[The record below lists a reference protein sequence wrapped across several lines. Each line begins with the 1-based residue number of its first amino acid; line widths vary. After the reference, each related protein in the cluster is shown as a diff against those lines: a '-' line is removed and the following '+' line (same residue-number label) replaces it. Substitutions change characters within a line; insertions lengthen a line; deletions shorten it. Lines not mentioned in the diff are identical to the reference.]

1 MSMTIFEL
9 LKDSNPKELEKI
21 NKIID
26 NSNNAKKM
34 IMCFQKSIL
43 SNKAQ
48 ISYGANGNSITVT
61 DLTNGDMA
69 NFDAGIL
76 TMNHLKGNVI

>member
-21 NKIID
+21 NKILD

-48 ISYGANGNSITVT
+48 ISYGTNGNSITVT

>member
-1 MSMTIFEL
+1 MTIFEL

-21 NKIID
+21 NKILD

-48 ISYGANGNSITVT
+48 ISYGTNGNSITVT
-61 DLTNGDMA
+61 DLTNGAMA

>member
-1 MSMTIFEL
+1 MTIFEL
-9 LKDSNPKELEKI
+9 LKDSNPKECEKI
-21 NKIID
+21 SKIID

-34 IMCFQKSIL
+34 IVCFQKSIL

-48 ISYGANGNSITVT
+48 ISYGTNGNSITII

-69 NFDAGIL
+69 NFEAGIL
-76 TMNHLKGNVI
+76 SMNRLKENVI

>member
-1 MSMTIFEL
+1 MTIFEL

-48 ISYGANGNSITVT
+48 ISYGTNGNSITVT
-61 DLTNGDMA
+61 DLTNGAMA

>member
-1 MSMTIFEL
+1 MTIFEL

-48 ISYGANGNSITVT
+48 ISYGTNGNSITVT
-61 DLTNGDMA
+61 DLTNGDMT